1 MAMIYNNH
9 GFYPQIFR
17 CDRGSNYNT
26 KLVKKRM
33 HDYGVQQQFADPGT
47 HGQNGHAEKRIDVM
61 ERKAVASLHT
71 AGLGKKF
78 LRNAIEYVV
87 AVENRLPG
95 IGKDSPINTFF
106 STTGQWRTIPRMA
119 PFGCRAL
126 ALIPQ
131 HLRKKEHKV
140 RREECILLGLADGS
154 KNGYRL
160 LKMVS
165 P

>member
-1 MAMIYNNH
+1 MLTLGHTDKMVT
-9 GFYPQIFR
+9 PR
-17 CDRGSNYNT
+17 RGLTSW
-26 KLVKKRM
+26 R
-33 HDYGVQQQFADPGT
+33 
-47 HGQNGHAEKRIDVM
+47 E
-61 ERKAVASLHT
+61 KAVASLHT

-87 AVENRLPG
+87 AVENRLPR

-106 STTGQWRTIPRMA
+106 STTGQWREIPRMA

-160 LKMVS
+160 LKMETMKEIVRGDGILVEGVADGIRS
-165 P
+165 QYIRTSNSTLQKKA